1 MNVRVRTLLDYVC
14 FRFMVMLP
22 FGSSRSRSCKNYLF
36 AGSDAGAERAATMY
50 SIFGTCTLLGI
61 NPREYLMDV
70 LPRLARPYALTE
82 IDSFLTHAWAEKHRV
97 ATAT

>member
-1 MNVRVRTLLDYVC
+1 
-14 FRFMVMLP
+14 
-22 FGSSRSRSCKNYLF
+22 
-36 AGSDAGAERAATMY
+36 MY

-82 IDSFLTHAWAEKHRV
+82 IDSFLPHAWAEKHRV